1 MCIRDRTS
9 PVISLEKVTSMHA
22 KGAKIVVGPSTSANL
37 RNLMGYTAAND
48 MMMISYGST
57 APSLALPGDN
67 VFRTVPDDNNQGPAI
82 ANLMASRGMEV
93 LVPVWRG
100 DTWGDGLK
108 EATANSFSGE
118 VGEGIRYNPEAPEFS
133 ASTSLLADLVQGY
146 VDEYG
151 ADKVGVLIIAFA
163 EVTQFMQSA
172 SSHEILGSVMWFGSD
187 GSTREQSLVE
197 DPIGLEF
204 AETTNFT
211 TVQFAAQDTP
221 TKDRVTEHIMS
232 EFGRTPNVYAYG
244 SYDAVWLAGLA
255 MEAAGSTDT
264 AAVKANIIP
273 VAENHVGAVG
283 STKLNAAGDL
293 NSTAYNIWTIDDGQW
308 IIVGNAADL

>member
-1 MCIRDRTS
+1 
-9 PVISLEKVTSMHA
+9 MHA
-22 KGAKIVVGPSTSANL
+22 KGAKIVVGPASSANL
-37 RNLMGYTAAND
+37 RNLVGYATAND
-48 MMMISYGST
+48 MILISYAST
-57 APSLALPGDN
+57 APSLAIPDDN
-67 VFRTVPDDNNQGPAI
+67 VFRTAPDDNNQGPVI
-82 ANLMASRGMEV
+82 STLVASEGIEV

-100 DTWGDGLK
+100 DAWGDGLQ
-108 EATANSFSGE
+108 EASARSFTESG
-118 VGEGIRYNPEAPEFS
+118 GIIDEGIRYNPETPEFS
-133 ASTSLLADLVQGY
+133 ASTSLLADQVQGY

-255 MEAAGSTDT
+255 MEAASSTDT